1 MTRDYMLVCVSVCV
15 TEWVGEISVVCGI
28 LYENVVV
35 VHSGLLYLYN
45 CTIRHYILV

>member
-1 MTRDYMLVCVSVCV
+1 MTKDYILVCELVCV

-45 CTIRHYILV
+45 CTIRHYIMV